1 MDGGKTER
9 PGNGTDAPVR
19 PRMSNRYPRPLN
31 AEDWAQLMENLKRG
45 PTPAQRKAVDDAL
58 ELAKRVKLV
67 D

>member
-1 MDGGKTER
+1 MSGEKPTQSGSRMDM
-9 PGNGTDAPVR
+9 PVR

-31 AEDWAQLMENLKRG
+31 AEDWAQLMEDLKRG

-67 D
+67 E

>member
-1 MDGGKTER
+1 MSGEKPTQSSRMDM
-9 PGNGTDAPVR
+9 PVR

-58 ELAKRVKLV
+58 ELAKRVKMV
-67 D
+67 E

>member
-1 MDGGKTER
+1 MSDEKPTQSRSRMDM
-9 PGNGTDAPVR
+9 PVR

-58 ELAKRVKLV
+58 ELAKRVKMV
-67 D
+67 E